1 MTDLINWIRSAG
13 QLVLS
18 NVGWM
23 SWNLFLALIPAAL
36 SFWLFQ
42 RTSIPR
48 ARLGKSSSRLFWVI
62 WLLLGVTVVPNIR
75 LIVWQLTQLFNRLNK
90 PYLLL
95 MTLITL
101 ALMGWEVWQ
110 LRNRKQTGA
119 RTHTLVWWLGL
130 LTFIFFLPNAPYVL
144 TDVIHLIRQIRQ
156 DHSVWLIT
164 LALIPQYLLFMGIGF
179 EAYVLS
185 LINLNCYLEEQGWD
199 RPQWLVEGIVHG
211 LCAIGIYLGRFQRF
225 NSWDILTQPGTVL
238 DSVQENFLNERPL
251 IVIAITFIVLLVL
264 YGILKPLTL
273 AMLPNDLAQLSHNPE
288 TPNVRDVT

>member
-1 MTDLINWIRSAG
+1 MMDLINWIRSAG

-42 RTSIPR
+42 HTSSVR
-48 ARLGKSSSRLFWVI
+48 VRLGRSSSLSWMI
-62 WLLLGVTVVPNIR
+62 WLLLGVTVLPNVRPLMWR
-75 LIVWQLTQLFNRLNK
+75 LTHLFKLLNE
-90 PYLLL
+90 PYFL
-95 MTLITL
+95 LITWITS
-101 ALMGWEVWQ
+101 ALMVWELWQ
-110 LRNRKQTGA
+110 WRNRRHTRS
-119 RTHTLVWWLGL
+119 RTHSLFWWLGS

-144 TDVIHLIRQIRQ
+144 TDVIHLIQQIRQ
-156 DHSVWLIT
+156 DYSVWVIT

-179 EAYVLS
+179 GAYVLS
-185 LINLNCYLEEQGWD
+185 LINLNCYLKEQGWSQ
-199 RPQWLVEGIVHG
+199 PQWLVEWIIHG

-225 NSWDILTQPGTVL
+225 NSWDILTQPRIVL

-251 IVIAITFIVLLVL
+251 VVITVTFIVLLVL

-273 AMLPNDLAQLSHNPE
+273 AMLPTNLMQLSHNPE
-288 TPNVRDVT
+288 TSDVGDVT